1 MGNNITD
8 EVAFTFQF
16 RKEADESDSAPYGH
30 TAQVHLVLKRTD
42 APDANTF
49 LDKTFTIRCNTPPKP
64 QLIYRSADDTIRASA
79 NEPITYYSLDVSTE
93 GQEKH
98 VVVAGRPLF
107 VDNMELPMPL
117 WTGEGGPDAG
127 ISEKTIAAIFDHET
141 NTSHAWFGME
151 EIRPTSG
158 SRTIQLMV
166 KDRAGVESDT
176 VVQTGTYIYKG
187 PKLKEVKI
195 KRIYELTGKTNVT
208 TEETVTIDEDTKTIT
223 CELPCWYRSGIINP
237 TGVVPPNIS
246 VQIALEGG
254 SVVAVHQFGNETD
267 SYNEYYTTSD
277 VTPPSINWE
286 SYTDGSFK
294 IITMP
299 TESRETEPEN
309 LTTYTLNVKA
319 KPFGPTD
326 AVIKMI
332 HYDERNIP
340 DDSEYNPLWTD
351 DTKVY
356 YTGDY
361 TDGKALYV
369 GEENDTVVSMS
380 NVAYIKLITAPDATW
395 SVNGFDNTSIATVK
409 DTTSSTAAF
418 TVYDVGELF
427 NNRYIPLTIY
437 TEQNGLCAV
446 SFQPSSSSGTP
457 FSVQLLNDIPYI
469 LVYRNIDNNTEATKY
484 NTNEIYVNWQ
494 QSSPYTV
501 KIEVDKMKTD
511 IADVILYFY
520 FDPNTWTAQVDVE
533 GENPPQG
540 WPKIKKNTES
550 EEYTNL
556 LSGLLSSE
564 NELTRIITFKKL
576 DASETITGYF
586 KIKKI

>member
-107 VDNMELPMPL
+107 VGTMELPMPL

-369 GEENDTVVSMS
+369 GKEDDTVVSMS

-418 TVYDVGELF
+418 TVYDVEEQY
-427 NNRYIPLTIY
+427 NSNYIPLTINS
-437 TEQNGLCAV
+437 EQNGLCAV
-446 SFQPSSSSGTP
+446 SFQPTSGTS

-469 LVYRNIDNNTEATKY
+469 LVYQKIDNSTETTKY
-484 NTNEIYVNWQ
+484 TVDRIGTDWQ
-494 QSSPYTV
+494 VSGPCTV
-501 KIEVDKMKTD
+501 TLDPDTMSEST
-511 IADVILYFY
+511 ADVILYFY
-520 FDPNTWTAQVDVE
+520 FDPNTWTAEVNVE
-533 GENPPQG
+533 GETQSSG
-540 WPKIKKNTES
+540 WPKTKKNTES
-550 EEYTNL
+550 EEYINL

-564 NELTRIITFKKL
+564 NELTRIITFKKT
-576 DASETITGYF
+576 DNSETITGYF
-586 KIKKI
+586 KIVKQN

>member
-107 VDNMELPMPL
+107 VGNMELPMPL

-127 ISEKTIAAIFDHET
+127 IDEKTIAEIFDHNT

-237 TGVVPPNIS
+237 TGVVTPNIS

-267 SYNEYYTTSD
+267 SYNEYYTTSSPG
-277 VTPPSINWE
+277 TPPSINWE

-332 HYDERNIP
+332 HYD
-340 DDSEYNPLWTD
+340 DSEDNPLWTA
-351 DTKVY
+351 DTKMY
-356 YTGDY
+356 YSGDY
-361 TDGKALYV
+361 TDGKAFYV
-369 GEENDTVVSMS
+369 GEANDTVVSVS

-409 DTTSSTAAF
+409 DTASSTAAF

-427 NNRYIPLTIY
+427 NNRCIPPTIY

-446 SFQPSSSSGTP
+446 SFQSPQTSKSP

-469 LVYRNIDNNTEATKY
+469 LVYEKIGGSTVRTKY
-484 NTNEIYVNWQ
+484 DANEIKSDWLV
-494 QSSPYTV
+494 SMPHTV
-501 KIEVDKMKTD
+501 TIDINKMETST
-511 IADVILYFY
+511 ADVILYFY
-520 FDPNTWTAQVDVE
+520 FDPETWTAQVNVE
-533 GENPPQG
+533 DENPPQG
-540 WPKIKKNTES
+540 WPKTKKNTES

-556 LSGLLSSE
+556 RSGLLSSE

-576 DASETITGYF
+576 DESETITGYF